1 MNPLSAGML
10 RWRKECLL
18 AALATPFLMMGQAAH
33 SQADFGAMNLSATAH
48 EALIP
53 GATIFDDGTSIPDA
67 GPLDRAEFL
76 YHASQGENLS
86 GRSRD
91 IPNAFASALAAFDHT
106 GGVGVTSFIGGDPNP
121 ANPDAIEQLA
131 AHATWTQDFA
141 NNTAEPQDLFAILQ
155 IPALQVGLIG
165 VPPERTSV
173 SATETAEAEVTV
185 AFIVT
190 HADGTTTKG
199 PLFEFGLRAIEK
211 QVPFVQ
217 PGHFANFADVQFL
230 GINDKTL
237 PLFDS
242 FKDNGDDSNPRF
254 DIDAVSTRVDFGT
267 LQPGDTL
274 DVVYQLTAVGTTGG
288 GEEGFVAFL
297 GDPFEV
303 SGTSDAFVVS
313 AGPAAAAVPEP
324 ATWVLMILGIGGF
337 VGFGRRRRPR
347 CRRTSRKAPRRG
359 LAPSIAI
366 PEPATWV
373 LMILGFGVVA
383 GLAGRRRASAPLGI
397 SRALWK

>member
-1 MNPLSAGML
+1 MNLLSAGML
-10 RWRKECLL
+10 HWRKECRL
-18 AALATPFLMMGQAAH
+18 AALAMAFLMMGQAAH
-33 SQADFGAMNLSATAH
+33 SQADFGAMSLSATAH
-48 EALIP
+48 EALLP
-53 GATIFDDGTSIPDA
+53 GPTIFDDGRFLPDA
-67 GPLDRAEFL
+67 APGERAEFL

-86 GRSRD
+86 GRSKD
-91 IPNAFASALAAFDHT
+91 IPDAFASALAAFDHT

-141 NNTAEPQDLFAILQ
+141 NNDTEPQDLFAILH

-190 HADGTTTKG
+190 HPDGTTTKG
-199 PLFEFGLRAIEK
+199 PLFEFGLRAFEK
-211 QVPFVQ
+211 QLELA
-217 PGHFANFADVQFL
+217 PGHFNNFADVQFL
-230 GINDKTL
+230 GVNDKTL

-242 FKDNGDDSNPRF
+242 FKDNGDDFNPRF
-254 DIDAVSTRVDFGT
+254 DIDAVSTKVDFGT

-303 SGTSDAFVVS
+303 SGTSDAFVVT
-313 AGPAAAAVPEP
+313 AGPVAAAVPEP
-324 ATWVLMILGIGGF
+324 ATW
-337 VGFGRRRRPR
+337 
-347 CRRTSRKAPRRG
+347 A
-359 LAPSIAI
+359 
-366 PEPATWV
+366 
-373 LMILGFGVVA
+373 LMILGFGLLGS
-383 GLAGRRRASAPLGI
+383 GLAGRRRVSAAYVP
-397 SRALWK
+397 S